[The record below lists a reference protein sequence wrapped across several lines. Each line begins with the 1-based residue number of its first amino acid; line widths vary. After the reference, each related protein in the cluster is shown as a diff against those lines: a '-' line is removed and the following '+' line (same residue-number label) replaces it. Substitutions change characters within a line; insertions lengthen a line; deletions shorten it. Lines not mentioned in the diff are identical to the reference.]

1 MSQYMEFR
9 RKLAD
14 LVEWAEDAGGM
25 DYQEINQ
32 ALVNF
37 VRPDFD
43 HGLRMPLIED
53 SDEPERNIEIEL
65 VQTCVFTRWRCT
77 VCGDFTEKV
86 SVLAEANDQ
95 FGVIRVCEFCLLD
108 GNIDDR
114 LRERVA
120 CEPELAPRLQ
130 HLIGKLNVPTFQ
142 EWEAAVALVHRNS
155 FACTGVEPTEWTFPP
170 QPKPYQAPNNQPTAA

>member
-43 HGLRMPLIED
+43 HGLRIPLIED

-86 SVLAEANDQ
+86 SSSGRYQGSTA
-95 FGVIRVCEFCLLD
+95 VIRPSA
-108 GNIDDR
+108 GI
-114 LRERVA
+114 
-120 CEPELAPRLQ
+120 
-130 HLIGKLNVPTFQ
+130 LIGLGAALHSRYSPAPT
-142 EWEAAVALVHRNS
+142 
-155 FACTGVEPTEWTFPP
+155 
-170 QPKPYQAPNNQPTAA
+170 